1 MKLIH
6 SRNLRGPVPS
16 ALDNRKHLDAHSK
29 LFEEHRAAHNHLQRG
44 LLKSAETTLWLLKE
58 SRISSDEA
66 RIELKQSI
74 KKFGKFLYDTLHRQE
89 MERLILVSKHP
100 NTANKFKKNQKQ
112 TPSPSCTTA
121 KQSNYPC
128 KAAFEKVE
136 DICAAITRPVGRPR
150 SGLTPLR
157 G

>member
-16 ALDNRKHLDAHSK
+16 ALDNRNHLDAYSK
-29 LFEEHRAAHNHLQRG
+29 LLEEHRAAHNHLQRG

-89 MERLILVSKHP
+89 MERLALVSKHP
-100 NTANKFKKNQKQ
+100 NTANKFKKNRKQ

-150 SGLTPLR
+150 SGVAPLR